1 MNEEIE
7 NDTLKNE
14 EEVETPETLEEENPE
29 EPEKEPETSKVEK
42 PEQSKELQSALA
54 QKEHQREKREQA
66 EKELAKLK
74 ETKSN
79 IPASQN
85 PMEVVRLAKALEGYS
100 EEEVEFITRNASE
113 KSIDGIVSATKDEWV
128 KTAIQA
134 KREKVANES
143 KTPEPSTKQ
152 GVSKKPID
160 KITPEDITNM
170 TQKEKT
176 DYFIKIGM
184 MKKPRDFSKR

>member
-1 MNEEIE
+1 MNEET
-7 NDTLKNE
+7 DL
-14 EEVETPETLEEENPE
+14 ETPKTPEGENPE
-29 EPEKEPETSKVEK
+29 ETKVEETEEPEKSKVEK

-85 PMEVVRLAKALEGYS
+85 PMEVVKLAKALEGYS
-100 EEEVEFITRNASE
+100 EEEVEFITRNSTD
-113 KSIDGIVSATKDEWV
+113 KSIDGIINASKDDWV

-134 KREKVANES
+134 KREKVAKEN

-152 GVSKKPID
+152 DFSEKPV
-160 KITPEDITNM
+160 EDITEEELAAM
-170 TQKEKT
+170 PLKKKEE
-176 DYFIKIGM
+176 YLRKIGWI
-184 MKKPRDFSKR
+184 K